1 MLHGQWGSVTTIK
14 NTPQGSDFFE
24 GFFPFLFLLDAWLKS
39 LNHHF
44 IVRNNSR
51 QKKYSPDF
59 LELTWMC
66 ITYHHNIDLKKNKIT
81 HFLFLFFIRI
91 LNTVSHSVY
100 MAQHKHQKKLSGSMG
115 YFAFPLMK
123 CSNTRQAASISLQS
137 KQSPK
142 KEIFTMKEPQTSS
155 VLMKMSNCSH
165 SCSQPWMTAE
175 FLHQNYSTTEKF
187 WQINCFLLNK
197 IMNCTE
203 DERHQIKLLLNWIL
217 YGPNRLNQSGRLW
230 ETRRQHSQ
238 IQNTFFFEKYPLG
251 SCLYFFFSFK

>member
-1 MLHGQWGSVTTIK
+1 
-14 NTPQGSDFFE
+14 
-24 GFFPFLFLLDAWLKS
+24 
-39 LNHHF
+39 
-44 IVRNNSR
+44 
-51 QKKYSPDF
+51 
-59 LELTWMC
+59 
-66 ITYHHNIDLKKNKIT
+66 
-81 HFLFLFFIRI
+81 
-91 LNTVSHSVY
+91 
-100 MAQHKHQKKLSGSMG
+100 MAQHKHQRKLSGSMG

-155 VLMKMSNCSH
+155 VLMKMSNCRH
-165 SCSQPWMTAE
+165 SCSQPWVIAE

-217 YGPNRLNQSGRLW
+217 HGPNRLNQSGRLW
-230 ETRRQHSQ
+230 ETRRQHWQ
-238 IQNTFFFEKYPLG
+238 IQNTFFFPLQTNREL
-251 SCLYFFFSFK
+251 SLFFFPSVIWLSAQNEKKMPSIQQHNLWVSLAEVTVRTGLWALI